1 MASDRPT
8 PASDDGRGNPLG
20 DRLSRGRNLARFSA
34 GAGAGLLGARLR
46 DLTGQGGAE
55 TAFHAETAAQA
66 AELLGSMKGLAM
78 KMGQIASFVDVDLP
92 PEVRA
97 AYQQELAALR
107 AQSEPVGVEV
117 IEGVIAEQYGTPAE
131 DVFAVWDPEP
141 VASASIGQ
149 VHRATL
155 PDGSDV
161 AVKVQYPGI
170 AEAIESDLDNA
181 ELLAPLVKVV
191 SPNLKVKPLMLE
203 LRDRMSDELDYQR
216 EAQYHQAFFDRYDGH
231 PFVRIP
237 AVHLE
242 WCRPRI
248 LVTEFVEGQSFEGM
262 LAEADDAAKQRYAEA
277 IYRFSFGSL
286 HRFRLFNGDPH
297 PGNYLFPG
305 DGSVVFLDFGAV
317 KTFTSQM
324 RAMIKRQLA
333 PLWEDD
339 AEGLLAVFDEAGFL
353 PGAKPDAQRLLDW
366 FKAFNAPILSYEP
379 FTYTQTFAQSV
390 IAMTSDP
397 RAGYSDMIRRL
408 NLPPDYLVLNRIQW
422 GINSI
427 MALLG
432 ATNTWRRISEE
443 FWFDAP
449 PATPMGE
456 EERPFIDA
464 SNLRA

>member
-1 MASDRPT
+1 MATDGDAPR
-8 PASDDGRGNPLG
+8 PASGTPTPLG
-20 DRLSRGRNLARFSA
+20 DRLSRGRDLARFSA

-46 DLTGQGGAE
+46 DLAGKGGAE
-55 TAFHAETAAQA
+55 SAFHADTAAQA

-92 PEVRA
+92 EEVRE
-97 AYQQELAALR
+97 AYQTELSSLR
-107 AQSEPVGVEV
+107 AQSEPVDVTI
-117 IEGVIAEQYGTPAE
+117 IEGVIEEQYGTPVE
-131 DVFAVWDPEP
+131 DVFAEWDPDP

-149 VHRATL
+149 VHRARL

-181 ELLAPLVKVV
+181 ELLAPLIKVV

-216 EAQYHQAFFDRYDGH
+216 EAQYQQAFFDRYDGH
-231 PFVRIP
+231 PFVRVP
-237 AVHLE
+237 RVHLD
-242 WCRPRI
+242 WCRPRV
-248 LVTEFVEGQSFEGM
+248 LVGEFVEGDAFEDM
-262 LAEADDAAKQRYAEA
+262 LEVADEETKQRYAEA

-317 KTFTSQM
+317 KTFSSDT
-324 RAMIKRQLA
+324 RAMIRRQLA
-333 PLWEDD
+333 PLWNSD
-339 AEGLLAVFDEAGFL
+339 AQGLLDVFDEAGFL
-353 PGAKPDAQRLLDW
+353 PGAKPDANRLLDW
-366 FKAFNAPILSYEP
+366 FKAFNAPILDYEP
-379 FTYTQTFAQSV
+379 FTYTQEFARSV

-397 RAGYSDMIRRL
+397 RAGYMDMIRRL

-427 MALLG
+427 MAMLG
-432 ATNTWRRISEE
+432 ARNTWRRISEE
-443 FWFDAP
+443 FWFNNP
-449 PATPMGE
+449 PATPMGA

-464 SNLRA
+464 SELRA